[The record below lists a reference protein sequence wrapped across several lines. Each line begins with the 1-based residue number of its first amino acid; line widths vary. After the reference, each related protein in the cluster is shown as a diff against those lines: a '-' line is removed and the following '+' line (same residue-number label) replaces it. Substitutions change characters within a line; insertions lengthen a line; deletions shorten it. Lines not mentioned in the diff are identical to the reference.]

1 VAYFLDLFSPE
12 THKAFTSSNRDVS
25 GFRIRQRQAAER
37 IQKGD
42 KLVCYVTKISRWV
55 GLLQVVDAYFEDATP
70 LFYPK
75 DDPFVIR
82 FHVNPIVWIG
92 EFNRAL
98 PIHDQEVW
106 KTLSTTRDYP
116 PQGKT
121 WTGPF
126 RASLNRM
133 IDEDGEFLEKLLHR
147 QSGANPKEFPLTEA
161 DTRLLKRHTIRRE
174 DQKEVEVVVPV
185 DEDEDVDEPIAA
197 DDKAESKKMQAL
209 IAQIGERMGLKVW
222 LPRADRGR
230 VLQHWKPEAD
240 VLLDELPL
248 NYDEVTIKTIEQI
261 DVIWLKR
268 RSIVRAFEV
277 EHTTAI
283 HSGILRM
290 ADLMALQPNLDIR
303 AHIVAPIERKDRVL
317 QEIARPV
324 FTLLEKGPLSNSC
337 TYISYDSLKELASE
351 KHLEHMT
358 DSVVDEFIEEV
369 D

>member
-1 VAYFLDLFSPE
+1 MAYFLDLFSPE
-12 THKAFTSSNRDVS
+12 THKAFTSSKRDVS

-55 GLLQVVDAYFEDATP
+55 GLLQVVDAFFEDATP

-82 FHVNPIVWIG
+82 FHVDPIVWIS
-92 EFNRAL
+92 EFNMAL
-98 PIHDQEVW
+98 PIHDQEIW
-106 KTLSTTRDYP
+106 RTLSTTRDYP

-133 IDEDGEFLEKLLHR
+133 TDEDGDFLEKLLHG

-161 DTRLLKRHTIRRE
+161 DDRLLKRHTIRRE

-303 AHIVAPIERKDRVL
+303 AHIVAPIERKDKVL
-317 QEIARPV
+317 QEIARQSLR
-324 FTLLEKGPLSNSC
+324 FLRKGRCQTPALTS
-337 TYISYDSLKELASE
+337 
-351 KHLEHMT
+351 HM
-358 DSVVDEFIEEV
+358 IR
-369 D
+369 